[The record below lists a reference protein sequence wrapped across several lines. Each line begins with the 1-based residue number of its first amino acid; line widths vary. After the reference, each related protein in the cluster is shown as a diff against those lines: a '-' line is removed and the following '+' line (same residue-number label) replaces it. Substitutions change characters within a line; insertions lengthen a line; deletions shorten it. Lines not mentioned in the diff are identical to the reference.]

1 MSAFVNKNCSEVVQ
15 FCSNELTSNKSCNSI
30 YFMKQRTIFIVHV
43 VVIIYYHMDNKNSPL
58 FHDYYHMDN
67 KNSPL
72 FHDYYHMDNKN
83 SPPCFMIQNSR
94 YSFSI
99 YCLVHY

>member
-43 VVIIYYHMDNKNSPL
+43 VVIMKQRTIFIVHVLVIMKQRTIFIVHVVVIMKQGGL
-58 FHDYYHMDN
+58 FLLSMW
-67 KNSPL
+67 
-72 FHDYYHMDNKN
+72 
-83 SPPCFMIQNSR
+83 
-94 YSFSI
+94 
-99 YCLVHY
+99 